1 MMRRALLVLVAI
13 SLPVF
18 GQPSGGR
25 TSGLSRGLADALYA
39 KLAGGSTI
47 AGTTTFANLTITG
60 TCTGCAPGA
69 VPTTRLI
76 STTAP
81 LGGGGDLSA
90 DRTLTCT
97 LCLTSAA
104 NSIALGNIAQIAT
117 NTILGNSTNATA
129 NITALSIGGCST
141 SSSALIWTT
150 NTGFGCNTAVAASTV
165 TTNANL
171 TGPITSTGNATAVAA
186 QTGTGSTFV
195 MQTAPSVTGLGT
207 DTLQASGNIGLGLTK
222 SATAGQWITAG
233 SAANQGDVIVVQNT
247 DAADTSA
254 KAALQS
260 LADTASVF
268 MQSHGTARNG
278 TRLGH
283 AIGGYGELE
292 LTAGSGLMIDTFG
305 AVPLELGTNAT
316 LALKI
321 DASQN
326 VSLPVQAITAGTM
339 TGTYEAVENS
349 TTTCRS
355 WTNAMVTALP
365 TTAGDIA
372 WGTLPAKTKVVD
384 ATIIITGQAAGPTTV
399 TVALG
404 RVSSTYIDYI
414 VASDAKA
421 AANTVYGDAS
431 GERGTNLT
439 GYDLPSYTGTT
450 VVNAHFAS
458 VGGNLSTVT
467 GSTGLVCVTTRK
479 LP

>member
-1 MMRRALLVLVAI
+1 MKRVSLALIMLFVSAA
-13 SLPVF
+13 SLADN
-18 GQPSGGR
+18 R
-25 TSGLSRGLADALYA
+25 TKTLTRGLADALYCQ
-39 KLAGGSTI
+39 LSGTCTI
-47 AGTTTFANLTITG
+47 ATLTITG
-60 TCTGCAPGA
+60 SCTGCSTGS
-69 VPTTRLI
+69 VPTTRTI

-104 NSIALGNIAQIAT
+104 NSVTLGNLAQIGT
-117 NTILGNSTNATA
+117 NTILGNATSGTA
-129 NITALSIGGCST
+129 NITALSIGSCSS

-150 NTGFGCNTAVAASTV
+150 NTGFGCNTTISASTV

-171 TGPITSTGNATAVAA
+171 TGPITSAGNATSIAS
-186 QTGTGSTFV
+186 QTGTGTKFV
-195 MQTAPSVTGLGT
+195 VDTSPTIVTASLTAPTATTIQTSGNVGLGQAPSVT
-207 DTLQASGNIGLGLTK
+207 
-222 SATAGQWITAG
+222 AGQWLLAG
-233 SAANQGDVIVVQNT
+233 SAANQADTLTVQNT
-247 DAADTSA
+247 DAVDTTAQAVFTAQADTSNLKIIA
-254 KAALQS
+254 
-260 LADTASVF
+260 
-268 MQSHGTARNG
+268 HGTGRSA
-278 TRLGH
+278 TRFGVT
-283 AIGGYGELE
+283 IGGYGEL
-292 LTAGSGLMIDTFG
+292 LTTAGNGL
-305 AVPLELGTNAT
+305 LLGTFASSPLIIGTNSVA
-316 LALKI
+316 ALKI
-321 DASQN
+321 DTSQN
-326 VSLPVQAITAGTM
+326 VSLPVQVITAGTM

-349 TTTCRS
+349 VTTCRS

-372 WGTLPAKTKVVD
+372 WGTLPAKTKVID

-404 RVSSTYIDYI
+404 RTSATYIDYI

-421 AANTVYGDAS
+421 AVNTVYGDAS

-450 VVNAHFAS
+450 VVNAHFVS
-458 VGGNLSTVT
+458 SGGNLSTVT